1 MLKKTGFVLG
11 LLIFSSAH
19 AESYGMAGCG
29 LGSLV
34 FKDQPGMI
42 QIVASTVN
50 NLVSPQTFA
59 ISSGTSGCY
68 DGGGMSAMKLRYIE
82 TNKVA
87 LKEDAARGQGET
99 LDGLMTLMGCT
110 EGQKVKSQIK
120 KNYDSI
126 FNSQDSQTI
135 LEKIQSD
142 EAVQNSCQ
150 TIG

>member
-1 MLKKTGFVLG
+1 MFQKIGFALG
-11 LLIFSSAH
+11 LLMFTSAY

-29 LGSLV
+29 LGSMV
-34 FKDQPGMI
+34 FHDQSGMI
-42 QIVASTVN
+42 QVVAATVN
-50 NLVSPQTFA
+50 DIVSPQTFA
-59 ISSGTSGCY
+59 ISSGTSGCNE
-68 DGGGMSAMKLRYIE
+68 GGNTSTMKLRYIE

-87 LKEDAARGQGET
+87 LQEDAARGQGET

-126 FNSQDSQTI
+126 FNSQDPKLI
-135 LEKIQSD
+135 LEKIQSN
-142 EAVQNSCQ
+142 ESVQNSCQ